1 MSTVAAY
8 AGALHGV
15 VVRDLRIFVSYRA
28 RAFTQLFGLILTM
41 TIFYYVSRL
50 VSVDEFKTGD
60 DYFAFVVAGLLIMLI
75 LQSAAAAPAALRQ
88 ELVAGTFERSLVSPM
103 GPLAGI
109 VGLMLFPI
117 AFACAVAFGGFLAS
131 AALFDLHVD
140 WSSAP
145 LAVPASLLSATA
157 FAVLAVFVL
166 AVVVVFKQSPGVTWL
181 VTLMALTGGVYFP
194 VTLLPDWIE
203 WISEVQPFTPAVDL
217 LRHLLLGTT
226 GGDSPLTAVLKLTG
240 FVVVFAPLGIA
251 ALHAAI
257 QTGRRRGTI
266 LEY

>member
-1 MSTVAAY
+1 MSKGVAY

-15 VVRDLRIFVSYRA
+15 VARDLRIFVSYRA

-50 VSVDEFKTGD
+50 VAVDQFKTGD
-60 DYFAFVVAGLLIMLI
+60 DYFAFVVAGLLIMLV

-103 GPLAGI
+103 GPLVGI

-117 AFACAVAFGGFLAS
+117 AFACLMAGGGFLVS
-131 AALFDLHVD
+131 AALFDLPVE
-140 WSSAP
+140 WSTAP
-145 LAVPASLLSATA
+145 LAIPASLLSAAA
-157 FAVLAVFVL
+157 FAVLAIFVL

-226 GGDSPLTAVLKLTG
+226 SGDSPLTAALKLAG
-240 FVVVFAPLGIA
+240 FVVVFAPLSIA
-251 ALHAAI
+251 ALRTAI
-257 QTGRRRGTI
+257 QVGRRRGTI
-266 LEY
+266 LEF

>member
-1 MSTVAAY
+1 MSTAAAY
-8 AGALHGV
+8 AGALRGV
-15 VVRDLRIFVSYRA
+15 VARDLLIFVSYRA
-28 RAFTQLFGLILTM
+28 RALTQLLGLVLTM

-50 VSVDEFKTGD
+50 VSVDQFETGD
-60 DYFAFVVAGLLIMLI
+60 DYFAFVVAGLLIMLV

-103 GPLAGI
+103 GPLVGI

-117 AFACAVAFGGFLAS
+117 AFACATACGGFLAAS
-131 AALFDLHVD
+131 ALFDLQVE

-145 LAVPASLLSATA
+145 LAIPASLLAAAA
-157 FAVLAVFVL
+157 FAVLATFVL

-203 WISEVQPFTPAVDL
+203 WISAVQPFTPAVDL
-217 LRHLLLGTT
+217 LRHLLLGTS
-226 GGDSPLTAVLKLTG
+226 GGDSPPTALAKLAG
-240 FVVVFAPLGIA
+240 FVVVFGPLGVA
-251 ALHAAI
+251 ALHGAI
-257 QTGRRRGTI
+257 QVGRRRGTI
-266 LEY
+266 LEF

>member
-1 MSTVAAY
+1 MNTVVAY
-8 AGALHGV
+8 AGALRGV
-15 VVRDLRIFVSYRA
+15 VTRDLRIFVSYRA

-50 VSVDEFKTGD
+50 VNVEQFKTAD

-109 VGLMLFPI
+109 VGLMLFPT
-117 AFACAVAFGGFLAS
+117 AFACFVAFAGFLVA
-131 AALFDLHVD
+131 AALFDLQVD
-140 WSSAP
+140 WSTAP
-145 LAVPASLLSATA
+145 LAIPASLLCAAA
-157 FAVLAVFVL
+157 FAVLAVLVL
-166 AVVVVFKQSPGVTWL
+166 AAVVVFKQSPGVTWL

-194 VTLLPDWIE
+194 VSLLPDWIS
-203 WISEVQPFTPAVDL
+203 WVSEVQPFTPAVDL

-226 GGDSPLTAVLKLTG
+226 TDDPALTALLKLTG
-240 FVVVFAPLGIA
+240 FVVVFAPLSVA
-251 ALHAAI
+251 VLHAAI
-257 QTGRRRGTI
+257 QIGRRRGTI
-266 LEY
+266 LEF